1 MNIFILD
8 LDQARNAQYHVDK
21 HVVKMITEHNQLLCT
36 AHHVAGSNHIPP
48 YKRTHVNHPCAIWVR
63 ESLTNYIWLTELN
76 WWLCKEYTYRYGKI
90 HKGEEVNQWC
100 IDHHPNVADVGYTM
114 FKQAMPDE
122 CKRPDAV
129 EAYRAYYNSHKRN
142 LFAWKKREIPIWI
155 KEI

>member
-8 LDQARNAQYHVDK
+8 LDPEKNAQYHVDK

-36 AHHVAGSNHIPP
+36 AHHVAGSKYTPP
-48 YKRTHVNHPCAIWVR
+48 YKKTHANHPCAIWVR

-76 WWLCKEYTYRYGKI
+76 WWLCKEYTYRYGKN
-90 HKGEEVNQWC
+90 HKGEEVNKWC
-100 IDHHPNVADVGYTM
+100 IDHHPNVTDIGQTM
-114 FKQAMPDE
+114 FKQAMPNE
-122 CKRPDAV
+122 CKRPGTV

-142 LFAWKKREIPIWI
+142 LFAWKKREVPVWI